1 MSVNSSNL
9 PDLAEYPNFN
19 GHQIP
24 SDVIAFLVD
33 DEGKLMVFNGHGL
46 IFRSSHDAA
55 FYVKS
60 QPIGICE
67 HDIRFNDSISL
78 KKMSFRKLTPY
89 MHQCVLLFLA
99 NGMKP

>member
-9 PDLAEYPNFN
+9 SDLAEDPNFN

-24 SDVIAFLVD
+24 SGVIAFLVD
-33 DEGKLMVFNGHGL
+33 DEGKLIEFSGKGL
-46 IFRSSHDAA
+46 IFRSSHDEA
-55 FYVKS
+55 FYVQS

-67 HDIRFNDSISL
+67 NDIRFNESIAL
-78 KKMSFRKLTPY
+78 MKMSFRKLTPY
-89 MHQCVLLFLA
+89 MYQCVLLFLA